1 MTTDQF
7 PLPRETGTTPDVRL
21 AASRKLPLPLALPF
35 IVLEHIGRGAF
46 YCVWY
51 LAFYVLCMFR
61 PFTGLMVLA
70 AIVMVPLSVVVHA
83 HPEAANGMPFWFFG
97 LMAIGLVALALAY
110 AVFVDWLT
118 PPGATDPFKRYR
130 KHH

>member
-7 PLPRETGTTPDVRL
+7 PLPRETGTTPDAPS
-21 AASRKLPLPLALPF
+21 AASRKLPLPLDVTF
-35 IVLEHIGRGAF
+35 IILAFIGRAGF
-46 YCVWY
+46 YCTWY
-51 LAFYVLCMFR
+51 LAFYILCVFR
-61 PFTGLMVLA
+61 PFTGFMVLA

-83 HPEAANGMPFWFFG
+83 HPEAANGMPFWSFG